1 MEEYSP
7 SISGK
12 RKKKLLFELEKKE
25 SKKLKSCQKIT
36 RVDKQKSS
44 IQSASRPRPVQVEE
58 K

>member
-36 RVDKQKSS
+36 RA
-44 IQSASRPRPVQVEE
+44 QSPQYSQQADQDQY